1 VIASFRRVFLVAAFL
16 LVCCPA
22 WAEKRVALVIGNST
36 YQNADHL
43 ANPANDAM
51 LVAAAL
57 KRAGFDVVESR
68 LDLKSVDM
76 RRALRDF
83 HDQTVDADV
92 AVVYYAGH
100 GIEIDGTNFL
110 IPIDATLERD
120 TDVYDEAF
128 SLDRVLIAIE
138 PAKQLRL
145 VIVDACR
152 NNPFADTMKRTLG
165 SRSIG
170 RGLAR
175 VEPATTNTLV
185 AFAAKAGLTALDG
198 NDKDSPYATALV
210 KYIATPGL
218 DLRRAFGFVRDDV
231 LKATGNRQEPYV
243 YGSLGGEDVSLVPAK
258 SVVATGQS
266 DARTDYQLALQI
278 GNKDALNAFLVQYPD
293 GFYANLAKLQLGKL
307 AAAEMPAAAPGK
319 PSTDRQQP
327 AAKTDRQSDV
337 PKAEANNRPFENES
351 PKLENSKPASPE
363 QVAAAGQGRIEN
375 GSDNKD
381 ISATAAFKG
390 ADPAASMQPPA
401 ANSDTTPQESK
412 VATLSQPEPPAL
424 PSELGLAKLVQTEL
438 NRVGCFTG
446 SVDGEWGAAS
456 QRSLS
461 LFNRNAGTKFD
472 IKTASTDVLDAIK
485 LKPERVCPLICEHGF
500 RANGDHCS
508 RIVCAEGSFL
518 NDDDVCEKRRGKTPT
533 ARHDRGDR
541 PERDQGRT
549 LPEERAAPELSAPR
563 PRLSRAGSGQG
574 SGQIV
579 CDSIGCRPVQRGCHL
594 DFRTT
599 AQGGPV
605 EGGGGN
611 VQICN

>member
-1 VIASFRRVFLVAAFL
+1 VIASFRGVFLVAAFL

-100 GIEIDGTNFL
+100 GLEIDGTNFL

-258 SVVATGQS
+258 SVVASGQS
-266 DARTDYQLALQI
+266 DARADYQLALQI

-293 GFYANLAKLQLGKL
+293 GFYANLARLQLGKL
-307 AAAEMPAAAPGK
+307 AADQIQAAAPGK
-319 PSTDRQQP
+319 PSTDQQQP
-327 AAKTDRQSDV
+327 VAKTDGQSDV
-337 PKAEANNRPFENES
+337 PKPEANDRPFENES
-351 PKLENSKPASPE
+351 AKLENKS
-363 QVAAAGQGRIEN
+363 
-375 GSDNKD
+375 
-381 ISATAAFKG
+381 
-390 ADPAASMQPPA
+390 ADPAADIQPPA
-401 ANSDTTPQESK
+401 ANSDTPPQQSK
-412 VATLSQPEPPAL
+412 VATLSQPEPVAL
-424 PSELGLAKLVQTEL
+424 ASELGLAKLVQTEL

-446 SVDGEWGAAS
+446 SVDGEWGVAS

-461 LFNRNAGTKFD
+461 LFNRSAGTKFD
-472 IKTASTDVLDAIK
+472 VKIASIDVLDAIK
-485 LKPERVCPLICEHGF
+485 LKQERVCPLICEHGF
-500 RANGDHCS
+500 RANGDRCS

-533 ARHDRGDR
+533 ARRDRGDR

-549 LPEERAAPELSAPR
+549 LPEERAAPEPSTPR

-594 DFRTT
+594 EFRTT

>member
-1 VIASFRRVFLVAAFL
+1 MIATFRRVFLVAAFL

-57 KRAGFDVVESR
+57 KRAGFDVVESQ

-100 GIEIDGTNFL
+100 GLEIDGTNFL

-170 RGLAR
+170 RGLAK

-258 SVVATGQS
+258 SVLTSVQS

-278 GNKDALNAFLVQYPD
+278 GNKDALNAFLAQYPD
-293 GFYANLAKLQLGKL
+293 GFYANLARLQLGKL
-307 AAAEMPAAAPGK
+307 AANQMQAAAPGK
-319 PSTDRQQP
+319 PSTDQQQP

-337 PKAEANNRPFENES
+337 PKAEANDRPFANES
-351 PKLENSKPASPE
+351 AKLENSRA
-363 QVAAAGQGRIEN
+363 R
-375 GSDNKD
+375 
-381 ISATAAFKG
+381 
-390 ADPAASMQPPA
+390 
-401 ANSDTTPQESK
+401 
-412 VATLSQPEPPAL
+412 
-424 PSELGLAKLVQTEL
+424 
-438 NRVGCFTG
+438 FTG
-446 SVDGEWGAAS
+446 TS
-456 QRSLS
+456 
-461 LFNRNAGTKFD
+461 
-472 IKTASTDVLDAIK
+472 
-485 LKPERVCPLICEHGF
+485 
-500 RANGDHCS
+500 
-508 RIVCAEGSFL
+508 
-518 NDDDVCEKRRGKTPT
+518 
-533 ARHDRGDR
+533 
-541 PERDQGRT
+541 
-549 LPEERAAPELSAPR
+549 
-563 PRLSRAGSGQG
+563 
-574 SGQIV
+574 
-579 CDSIGCRPVQRGCHL
+579 
-594 DFRTT
+594 
-599 AQGGPV
+599 
-605 EGGGGN
+605 GGGGARSN
-611 VQICN
+611 RKRLREQGHLGRGRIQECRSGGQRPAAGGQFRYDPAREQSCHAVSARTSGVTVRA

>member
-1 VIASFRRVFLVAAFL
+1 VFLVAAFL

-100 GIEIDGTNFL
+100 GLEIDGTNFL

-258 SVVATGQS
+258 SVVASGQS
-266 DARTDYQLALQI
+266 DARADYQLALQI

-293 GFYANLAKLQLGKL
+293 GFYANLARLQLGKL
-307 AAAEMPAAAPGK
+307 AADQIQAAAPGK
-319 PSTDRQQP
+319 PSTDQQQP
-327 AAKTDRQSDV
+327 VAKTDGQSDV
-337 PKAEANNRPFENES
+337 PKREANDRPFENES
-351 PKLENSKPASPE
+351 AKLENKS
-363 QVAAAGQGRIEN
+363 
-375 GSDNKD
+375 
-381 ISATAAFKG
+381 
-390 ADPAASMQPPA
+390 ADPAADIQPPA
-401 ANSDTTPQESK
+401 ANSDTPPQQSK
-412 VATLSQPEPPAL
+412 VATLSQPEPVAL
-424 PSELGLAKLVQTEL
+424 ASELGLAKLVQTEL

-461 LFNRNAGTKFD
+461 LFNRSAGTKFD
-472 IKTASTDVLDAIK
+472 VKTASIDVLDAIK
-485 LKPERVCPLICEHGF
+485 LKQERVCPLICEHGF
-500 RANGDHCS
+500 RANGDRCS

-549 LPEERAAPELSAPR
+549 LPEERAAPEPSTPR

-594 DFRTT
+594 EFRTT

>member
-1 VIASFRRVFLVAAFL
+1 MLAGFRRVVLAAAIL
-16 LVCCPA
+16 LVCGPA

-43 ANPANDAM
+43 SNPANDAT

-57 KRAGFDVVESR
+57 KNAGFDAVESR
-68 LDLKSVDM
+68 LDLKAVDM

-100 GIEIDGTNFL
+100 GIEIDGTNYL

-138 PAKQLRL
+138 PARQLRL
-145 VIVDACR
+145 VIIDACR

-198 NDKDSPYATALV
+198 DSKNSPYTTALV
-210 KYIATPGL
+210 KYIARPGL
-218 DLRRAFGFVRDDV
+218 DLRKAFGFVRDDV

-243 YGSLGGEDVSLVPAK
+243 YGSYGGNDLPLVPAQ
-258 SVVATGQS
+258 SVAPSVPADIRQ
-266 DARTDYQLALQI
+266 DYELALQV
-278 GNKDALNAFLVQYPD
+278 GNKDALNAFLAQYPD
-293 GFYANLAKLQLGKL
+293 GYYANLARLQLAKI
-307 AAAEMPAAAPGK
+307 AAREMRAAVPEK
-319 PSTDRQQP
+319 PSTDQERPSDAPKQATSE
-327 AAKTDRQSDV
+327 AAMPED
-337 PKAEANNRPFENES
+337 NG
-351 PKLENSKPASPE
+351 PAS
-363 QVAAAGQGRIEN
+363 QMAAAEQGQMEKGA
-375 GSDNKD
+375 DNK
-381 ISATAAFKG
+381 SVSGAAAFKG
-390 ADPAASMQPPA
+390 PEANIEPPAASPDAPA
-401 ANSDTTPQESK
+401 QVSK
-412 VATLSQPEPPAL
+412 TAALSQPEL
-424 PSELGLAKLVQTEL
+424 PRSPSGLELAKLMQTEL
-438 NRVGCFTG
+438 NRVGCFNG
-446 SVDGEWGAAS
+446 SIDGEWGAGS

-472 IKTASTDVLDAIK
+472 VKTASLDTLDAIK
-485 LKPERVCPLICEHGF
+485 LKQGRVCPLVCEHGF
-500 RANGDHCS
+500 RAEGDHCS
-508 RIVCAEGSFL
+508 RIVCGEGSFL
-518 NDDDVCEKRRGKTPT
+518 NDDEVCEKRLGKTPT
-533 ARHDRGDR
+533 ARRDRGDR
-541 PERDQGRT
+541 PERDQGRL
-549 LPEERAAPELSAPR
+549 LPGRPAPEFSAPR
-563 PRLSRAGSGQG
+563 PRPSREESARGPA
-574 SGQIV
+574 QIV
-579 CDSIGCRPVQRGCHL
+579 CDTIGCRPVQRGCHL
-594 DFRTT
+594 EFRTT